1 MLDIMWKVLERLQ
14 EAWAFKACVSC
25 IFALASHTHVQMAVA
40 FAALVCV
47 DLLTKWLSL
56 SRQYLI
62 DSGMEQP
69 RFWTCLCN
77 IRAAQRAGYI
87 LSEEMRTRF
96 VAKMLTYFG
105 VVAAAW
111 LVDSMCV
118 RAGAPTV
125 AVVVVVG
132 YLSVTEMLSI
142 LENMERSGV
151 TEAAE
156 LSELIRKKSGI
167 NKKKEE

>member
-1 MLDIMWKVLERLQ
+1 MMKVLERLQ
-14 EAWAFKACVSC
+14 EAWAFKTCASC
-25 IFALASHTHVQMAVA
+25 ILALASHTHFQMAVA

-62 DSGMEQP
+62 D
-69 RFWTCLCN
+69 RKRRKTHFWACLKN
-77 IRAAQRAGYI
+77 IRKARRAGYI
-87 LSEEMRTRF
+87 RSEEMRTRF

-111 LVDSMCV
+111 LVDAMCAH
-118 RAGAPTV
+118 AGAPTV

>member
-1 MLDIMWKVLERLQ
+1 MLDIVMKVLERLQ
-14 EAWAFKACVSC
+14 EAWAFKVCTSC
-25 IFALASHTHVQMAVA
+25 IIALASHTHFQMAVA

-56 SRQYLI
+56 SRQHLTDRGRKKI
-62 DSGMEQP
+62 H
-69 RFWTCLCN
+69 FWACLKN
-77 IRAAQRAGYI
+77 IPKARRAGYI
-87 LSEEMRTRF
+87 RSEEMRTRF

-111 LVDSMCV
+111 LVDSMCT
-118 RAGAPTV
+118 RAGAPAI

-156 LSELIRKKSGI
+156 LHELIRKKSGLCV
-167 NKKKEE
+167 KKEE

>member
-62 DSGMEQP
+62 DSDMEQP

-87 LSEEMRTRF
+87 RSEEMRTRF

-151 TEAAE
+151 MEAAE

-167 NKKKEE
+167 NKKKEG